1 MKPPLVSVVMPTY
14 NAGKYVEEAIS
25 SILGQTFSD
34 FEFIIVD
41 DGSTDRTPEIL
52 RTYTDPRIQLLFNEK
67 NEGNY
72 PARNRGCR
80 LARGKYIAVMD
91 GDDVAMP
98 ERLEKQVKFMEENPD
113 ALACG
118 TAYRIMDK
126 KQIIVE
132 PMEWEDI
139 RYILMKTF
147 CMLHPTLLIR
157 KEALEQSGSYGKESR
172 YAEDCD
178 LILRLAR
185 IGKVVNIPDVLLN
198 RRWHDEQISTK
209 YNRPQNDFAGK
220 VQLRYQHEC
229 GIYYPPKNPDFF
241 LQNLVAYLRATASY
255 VSQGGL
261 YNGRL
266 GIILFFYLYARYKQ
280 ETEYHKI
287 ADQMLEKVLNELKD
301 DMPVDLNY
309 GVCGAHPMQERIVR

>member
-113 ALACG
+113 
-118 TAYRIMDK
+118 
-126 KQIIVE
+126 
-132 PMEWEDI
+132 
-139 RYILMKTF
+139 
-147 CMLHPTLLIR
+147 
-157 KEALEQSGSYGKESR
+157 
-172 YAEDCD
+172 
-178 LILRLAR
+178 
-185 IGKVVNIPDVLLN
+185 
-198 RRWHDEQISTK
+198 
-209 YNRPQNDFAGK
+209 
-220 VQLRYQHEC
+220 
-229 GIYYPPKNPDFF
+229 FF